1 MVGVPDFS
9 RITKRYGPAVVNIS
23 VSGMR
28 QVTAGNEG
36 SDGPGDSREDAS
48 DPMQLFLRRFQ
59 QQFGGSGATM
69 QVPVRGVGSGVIMSA
84 DGLILTNAHV
94 VSHAGDVTVKLTDRR
109 EFRARILGRDLKTDI
124 AVLRIDAENL
134 PTVRVGNPDDLQVG
148 EWVLAIGSPFGFDNS
163 VSVGVVSAKGRSLP
177 DGSDVPFIQTD
188 AAVNPGN
195 SGGPLFNARGEVV
208 GINSQIYSR
217 TGGYQGLSF
226 AIPID
231 VARNVQRQ
239 IVETGHV
246 SRGVLGVSTQEVN
259 QGLAD
264 AFGLPAPKGALVLDV
279 APGGAGAAAGLFP
292 GDIILQV
299 GDKPISTSGE
309 LAALV
314 TMASPGRLLQFIIWR
329 EGKRIELSATLA
341 DPAKAGPEPVASAP
355 PAPAPGLLGLA
366 LRPLDRNEHRMIG
379 MNVGLLVEFAGG
391 PAKDAGLRPGDVML
405 AVNGR
410 PVATVEHVPRRAR
423 RRAGLRR
430 IPDPARRRQGV
441 RAGAPALTV
450 RRESRSLRGTRRRR
464 RRTTASPRPS
474 SARPATPGRFPV
486 PASAGPRGRRR
497 SRRTCSPRT
506 GRAAPRRRGSS
517 A

>member
-1 MVGVPDFS
+1 MPRVLASLARVARCAAATACRAAAGALLAAACLLPHAALAATTAPDSAPSRSSADAMVGVPDFS

-28 QVTAGNEG
+28 QVTAGTEG

-134 PTVRVGNPDDLQVG
+134 PTVRIGNPDDLQVG

-177 DGSDVPFIQTD
+177 DGSNVPFIQTD

-279 APGGAGAAAGLFP
+279 APGGAGAVAGLFP

-314 TMASPGRLLQFIIWR
+314 TMASPGRQLQFIIWR
-329 EGKRIELSATLA
+329 EGKRLELSATLA
-341 DPAKAGPEPVASAP
+341 DPAKAGREPVASAP
-355 PAPAPGLLGLA
+355 PVPAPGLLGLA
-366 LRPLDRNEHRMIG
+366 LRPLDRNEQRMIG
-379 MNVGLLVEFAGG
+379 MNAGLLVEFAGG
-391 PAKDAGLRPGDVML
+391 PAKDAGLRSGDVML

-410 PVATVEHVPRRAR
+410 PVATVEHVRA
-423 RRAGLRR
+423 AL
-430 IPDPARRRQGV
+430 
-441 RAGAPALTV
+441 AGAQTSVAFLILRDGDRVFVPV
-450 RRESRSLRGTRRRR
+450 RL
-464 RRTTASPRPS
+464 P
-474 SARPATPGRFPV
+474 
-486 PASAGPRGRRR
+486 
-497 SRRTCSPRT
+497 
-506 GRAAPRRRGSS
+506 
-517 A
+517 